1 MVSLTFNLVQHMAC
15 VGGLDLCFGR
25 WDTPAHPIAGMPL
38 AASPSPETHVDLDA
52 HPVDFSAT
60 LFPGQDYNNARVLGE
75 ALMTSNMPVLTQ
87 LHVDFQRVDN
97 FASNQISI
105 LETPRM
111 GWHDV
116 HMSLVGPVVLDIVQH
131 FMERWNELKK
141 RKYNDD
147 PRYDWLAF
155 PHDIE
160 AAPNEPVARKSPSV
174 YCPRCHSCPP
184 RPSGS

>member
-1 MVSLTFNLVQHMAC
+1 MGYTGPSDCRYAL
-15 VGGLDLCFGR
+15 
-25 WDTPAHPIAGMPL
+25 
-38 AASPSPETHVDLDA
+38 ASPSRPETYVNLDA

-60 LFPGQDYNNARVLGE
+60 LFPGQDYNNARVLGNVIISSN
-75 ALMTSNMPVLTQ
+75 TSLLTQ
-87 LHVDFQRVDN
+87 RHVDFQRVDN

-131 FMERWNELKK
+131 FVERWNELKK
-141 RKYNDD
+141 RKYPNDS
-147 PRYDWLAF
+147 RYDWLAL

-160 AAPNEPVARKSPSV
+160 AAPNEPVARKPHP
-174 YCPRCHSCPP
+174 YTAHRHRSCPP
-184 RPSGS
+184 RPSAS

>member
-1 MVSLTFNLVQHMAC
+1 MAC
-15 VGGLDLCFGR
+15 IGGLDLCFGR
-25 WDTPAHPIAGMPL
+25 WDTPAHPIAGML
-38 AASPSPETHVDLDA
+38 LVPSPRPEAYVVKDA

-60 LFPGQDYNNARVLGE
+60 LFPGQDYNNARVLG
-75 ALMTSNMPVLTQ
+75 NVLTMSNTSLLRQ
-87 LHVDFQRVDN
+87 FHLDFQRVDN

-131 FMERWNELKK
+131 FVERWNELKK
-141 RKYNDD
+141 RKYCDN

-155 PHDIE
+155 PHDLE
-160 AAPNEPVARKSPSV
+160 AAPNEPVARKSPPTH
-174 YCPRCHSCPP
+174 CRPP
-184 RPSGS
+184 SLTPA

>member
-1 MVSLTFNLVQHMAC
+1 M
-15 VGGLDLCFGR
+15 
-25 WDTPAHPIAGMPL
+25 
-38 AASPSPETHVDLDA
+38 
-52 HPVDFSAT
+52 
-60 LFPGQDYNNARVLGE
+60 FPGQDYNNARVLGNVPDTYRIATDT
-75 ALMTSNMPVLTQ
+75 AL
-87 LHVDFQRVDN
+87 VDFQRVDN

-131 FMERWNELKK
+131 FVERWNELKK
-141 RKYNDD
+141 RKYQND

-160 AAPNEPVARKSPSV
+160 AAPNEPVARTSPST
-174 YCPRCHSCPP
+174 YYLL
-184 RPSGS
+184 PSLMPA

>member
-1 MVSLTFNLVQHMAC
+1 M
-15 VGGLDLCFGR
+15 
-25 WDTPAHPIAGMPL
+25 
-38 AASPSPETHVDLDA
+38 
-52 HPVDFSAT
+52 
-60 LFPGQDYNNARVLGE
+60 FPGQDYNNARVLGNVPDTYRI
-75 ALMTSNMPVLTQ
+75 ATDTA
-87 LHVDFQRVDN
+87 HVDFQRVDN

-131 FMERWNELKK
+131 FVERWNELKK
-141 RKYNDD
+141 RKYQND

-160 AAPNEPVARKSPSV
+160 AAPNEPVARTSPST
-174 YCPRCHSCPP
+174 YYLL
-184 RPSGS
+184 PSLMPA

>member
-1 MVSLTFNLVQHMAC
+1 MCLGSNTSLLTHPNL
-15 VGGLDLCFGR
+15 
-25 WDTPAHPIAGMPL
+25 
-38 AASPSPETHVDLDA
+38 
-52 HPVDFSAT
+52 
-60 LFPGQDYNNARVLGE
+60 
-75 ALMTSNMPVLTQ
+75 
-87 LHVDFQRVDN
+87 DFQRVDN

-131 FMERWNELKK
+131 FVERWNELKT
-141 RKYNDD
+141 RKYCDN

-160 AAPNEPVARKSPSV
+160 VAPNEPVARTSLPIYCRPPSLM
-174 YCPRCHSCPP
+174 PA
-184 RPSGS
+184 RPSAA